1 MNCADFVLIILLQT
15 GTLTHDGLDLDSVI
29 PCDKHFDGV
38 VSCEQINSLDVKS
51 PLIQAMATCH
61 SLTRI
66 EGKITGDPLDLV
78 MFNSTDWVISH
89 NAIYI

>member
-1 MNCADFVLIILLQT
+1 MILLQT

-29 PCDKHFDGV
+29 PCDKHFGGV
-38 VSCEQINSLDVKS
+38 VSCDQINSLDVKS

-66 EGKITGDPLDLV
+66 KGQITGDPLDLV
-78 MFNSTDWVISH
+78 MFDSIDWVTAH
-89 NAIYI
+89 AAYQ